1 MGSMNRTKHNKV
13 LSVLEKR
20 AMRYRDK
27 TTYSEKGNL
36 FSDRLDNIDE
46 TGTVEMAG
54 LMDGDS
60 FDSEMEEEHQ
70 LA

>member
-1 MGSMNRTKHNKV
+1 
-13 LSVLEKR
+13 
-20 AMRYRDK
+20 MRYRDK